1 MGRKRQAAD
10 IDNRTGSHQRSHI
23 ATEAARIL
31 ASEGTNDYQLAKQ
44 KAADRLAIHGRQ
56 NLPSNSE
63 IEQALQEYLKIF
75 QSAALSE
82 RITTRR
88 RVALKAMNF
97 LADFRPKLVGA
108 VLRGTVT
115 ESSEIQLHLCADT
128 PEHVAAKL
136 IDNDIP
142 YDMTRRRIRYGGNRH
157 EDMAGYRFT
166 AENVSIELLVFAP
179 SGFHEKPLSPI
190 DGKTM
195 NRANLREVKE
205 LLGESIA

>member
-1 MGRKRQAAD
+1 MDRKRRPVENNNHAS
-10 IDNRTGSHQRSHI
+10 SHQRSLI
-23 ATEAARIL
+23 ATETARIL
-31 ASEGTNDYQLAKQ
+31 ACEGTNDYQLAKQ
-44 KAADRLAIHGRQ
+44 KAADRLSVHSRR

-63 IEQALQEYLKIF
+63 IEQTLREYLNVF

-97 LADFRPKLVGA
+97 LVSFQPNLVGA

-136 IDNDIP
+136 MDFDIP
-142 YDMTRRRIRYGGNRH
+142 YEIICRRIRFGGNRR
-157 EDMAGYRFT
+157 EEMAGYRFT
-166 AENVSIELLVFAP
+166 AEGVSIELLVFSP
-179 SGFHEKPLSPI
+179 SRFHEKPLSPI

-195 NRANLREVKE
+195 GRASAGEVE
-205 LLGESIA
+205 ALLGTGVT